1 MKFVYQDLL
10 NFLAEKPSKE
20 LLSEKLFQLGHEHE
34 IDGDIFDMELTPNR
48 GDCLSLNGLARDLNI
63 FFGKAEPFKIF
74 EDDIEPLNLNFKN
87 LSPDACP
94 KISFLEIEIEG
105 STNTYKPYLENYFSL
120 LGNNKTNLFTD
131 ISNYIS
137 YELGQPTHCFDA
149 STINNQ
155 LIFENKICN
164 DSFET
169 LLGSNINLE
178 GKNCIFTV
186 DNKIISLAGVMGG
199 KSTACSSQ
207 TRKALIECA
216 YFEPEEIIGKSI
228 KYNLVSDA
236 SHKFERGVDIQA
248 QEKILRRFITIVQ
261 DHAAIKN
268 FKIQIFDD
276 TAIEQ
281 SRIPIDL
288 ERINKILGIDIEK
301 EQYLMILNNLG
312 FEINNNELNVPSYRN
327 DISSQND
334 LAEEIARVLG
344 YDSIKSKPLEIKN
357 NLNENINHI
366 YKVKNFLVQ
375 NGFSEVINFPFT
387 SIKDKKS
394 ITIDNPLDSN
404 KSSLRISLKSSLL
417 ENLQYNERRQNDS
430 IKLFEI
436 SDLYSR
442 DDHINLERKLGIII
456 SGRRGHNYKDFS
468 KKLDFNYLNQILN
481 EGANKNIFTIE
492 EISRSDLKTKKK
504 DKIFYTEV
512 LIGNIPGNLYKDYKF
527 NEEQI
532 NFIKYQP
539 VSEFPSSVRD
549 FSFSI
554 LDFKKY
560 NKVINLISNLDDDI
574 LKHSYIFDFY
584 ENKKIKEIKVGVR
597 LIFHSVL
604 CTLSEEEIQKT
615 TQRLL
620 KPVLDLEGVSVPGL

>member
-442 DDHINLERKLGIII
+442 DDQINLERKLGIII

>member
-105 STNTYKPYLENYFSL
+105 SSNTYKPYLENYFSL

-155 LIFENKICN
+155 FIFENKICN
-164 DSFET
+164 ESFET

-186 DNKIISLAGVMGG
+186 DNKIISLAGIMGG

-288 ERINKILGIDIEK
+288 ERVNKILGIDIEK

-404 KSSLRISLKSSLL
+404 KSHLRTSLKSSLL

-442 DDHINLERKLGIII
+442 DDQINLERKLGIII
-456 SGRRGHNYKDFS
+456 SGRRGHNYTDFS

-504 DKIFYTEV
+504 DKIFYTEI